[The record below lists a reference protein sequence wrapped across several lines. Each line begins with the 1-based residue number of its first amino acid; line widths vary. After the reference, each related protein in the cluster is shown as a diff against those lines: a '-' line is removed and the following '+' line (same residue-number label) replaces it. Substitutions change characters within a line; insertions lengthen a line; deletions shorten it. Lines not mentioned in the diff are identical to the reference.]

1 MGVATV
7 PYSPNMNACAERF
20 VRSVRAECLDWMIV
34 FNQKQLRNIMR
45 EYVKYYNTVR
55 PHQGI
60 GKVPDATSVENAT
73 GRILKEPLLFGL
85 HHRYYRGTA

>member
-1 MGVATV
+1 MGVAVV
-7 PYSPNMNACAERF
+7 PYSPNMNDAERF

-55 PHQGI
+55 PHRE
-60 GKVPDATSVENAT
+60 SESS
-73 GRILKEPLLFGL
+73 
-85 HHRYYRGTA
+85 